1 MKGRRKQIGRVEAVA
16 FLLLALLMGT
26 VFTAGM
32 GRWNQTV
39 ERAQCKRTEGVYQ
52 SYKVL
57 SGKGSHSTR
66 GIELYFDDREKLTI
80 DGCCVSDRLAQA
92 LDALPRGTQLE
103 MQLHPHSDSV
113 MEIRTGEKMV
123 LPFDEA
129 QRRLAEESKG
139 FFGLGMF
146 CYACSVYMG
155 VRLIIDWKKGWIRI
169 RRWGET
175 TENGKDERA

>member
-66 GIELYFDDREKLTI
+66 GIELYFDDREKLTV
-80 DGCCVSDRLAQA
+80 DGCCVSDMLTQA
-92 LDALPRGTQLE
+92 LDDLPSGTLLE
-103 MQLHPHSDSV
+103 MRLHPHSDAV
-113 MEIRTGEKMV
+113 MEIHTGERDI
-123 LPFDEA
+123 LLFDEV
-129 QRRLAEESKG
+129 QKRLAEERKG
-139 FFGLGMF
+139 FFWIGMF

-155 VRLIIDWKKGWIRI
+155 VRLVINWKKSWIRI
-169 RRWGET
+169 
-175 TENGKDERA
+175 